1 MSVLAISITT
11 VALAEIGDK
20 TQLLS
25 LLLASRYRKPIPII
39 AAIFLATL
47 ANHALAAWLGVVV
60 ADYLSPDILKWVLVV
75 SFLAMAGWIL
85 IPDKLDG
92 EESISTRGPFVAS
105 FIAFFMAEIGDKTQ
119 IATSILGAQYADAL
133 SWVIVGTTLGML
145 LANVP
150 VVLIGKLSADKMPL
164 GLIRKVTAGLFLL
177 MALAY
182 GVFLSRNARISTV
195 QRDLSPILMWII
207 MLGYEQGSRVRVH
220 HYADS
225 LHGDD
230 TKKPELLIQ
239 FWLSVNVTRYG
250 VNRFMDA
257 DGGGRDCDDGVS
269 GRILDSRCPYYSA
282 AR

>member
-75 SFLAMAGWIL
+75 SFLGMAGWVL

-164 GLIRKVTAGLFLL
+164 GLIRKVTAVLFLL
-177 MALAY
+177 MALATA
-182 GVFLSRNARISTV
+182 F
-195 QRDLSPILMWII
+195 
-207 MLGYEQGSRVRVH
+207 
-220 HYADS
+220 
-225 LHGDD
+225 
-230 TKKPELLIQ
+230 
-239 FWLSVNVTRYG
+239 F
-250 VNRFMDA
+250 
-257 DGGGRDCDDGVS
+257 
-269 GRILDSRCPYYSA
+269 
-282 AR
+282 